1 MSSSVSQPG
10 RLDPSVGAVNE
21 QEVNGVDIVR
31 SLPNDEYHA
40 HPNFGST
47 ILKWLKE
54 SFSNRHRN
62 KTLSSQG
69 ISDGRHW
76 HDLLDLG
83 PEEFG
88 RRAVVVPDEYCLA
101 SGSVSTKKD
110 AKEWLASLPADA
122 IPLTGKTSDLLGRM
136 LDHFQQNSASW
147 EIYSNL
153 KEQEVSVFW
162 DWMDVPVKVR
172 PDAITHCGRLIDWKS
187 TSDPD
192 PKRQFGRA
200 VERYGYGLSAAL
212 YEEGCRV
219 AGLCDSDMVFVV
231 SSTTSYETQ
240 VMRLPPAYLA
250 KCRDDLMLLLE
261 QIAEREQSNNWL
273 PEGYGE
279 VIEIP
284 MWGYSNNSNWFRA
297 E

>member
-1 MSSSVSQPG
+1 MSASVYQPG
-10 RLDPSVGAVNE
+10 RLDTPTGAVVDR
-21 QEVNGVDIVR
+21 EVNGVDIVR
-31 SLPNDEYHA
+31 LLPNDDYHA

-54 SFSNRHRN
+54 SFSNRHR
-62 KTLSSQG
+62 TRSLSSQG
-69 ISDGRHW
+69 ISDGQQW
-76 HDLLDLG
+76 HTLLDLG
-83 PEEFG
+83 PETFG
-88 RRAVVVPDEYCLA
+88 QRAVVVPEEYCLA
-101 SGSVSTKKD
+101 SGGVSTKKD

-122 IPLTGKTSDLLGRM
+122 IPLTSRTSDLLGRM
-136 LDHFQQNSASW
+136 LDQFQQNSAAW
-147 EIYSNL
+147 DIYENL

-162 DWMDVPVKVR
+162 EWLGVPVKVR
-172 PDAITHCGRLIDWKS
+172 PDAITTCGRLIDWKS

-200 VERYGYGLSAAL
+200 VERFGYGLSAVL
-212 YEEGCRV
+212 YEEGCRI
-219 AGLCDSDMVFVV
+219 AGLCESDMTFVV

-261 QIAEREQSNNWL
+261 QIAEREQSQNWT

-284 MWGYSNNSNWFRA
+284 MWGYSSNSNWFRA